1 MKVAVEILTGPL
13 FYIEVGDDATVGD
26 LKKEIASQQELPCD
40 RLILTLDLE
49 NDQDRMIIKD
59 DQDEDSLV
67 DCGIKD
73 GSKIYLSFTPIDDE
87 STHQF
92 VESTLPDSSID

>member
-26 LKKEIASQQELPCD
+26 LKKQIASQQELPCD

-49 NDQDRMIIKD
+49 NDQDHTIIKD

-73 GSKIYLSFTPIDDE
+73 GSKIFLSFTPIDDE

>member
-13 FYIEVGDDATVGD
+13 FYIEVGNDATVGG